1 MNYNGTI
8 YRPPL
13 EAGTFLIPVT
23 EGCTH
28 NGCTFCNMYKGVPF
42 RVWSPDEI
50 AAFLSGPGALPA
62 ESAEKIRRVY
72 LVGADPFALSAPALL
87 DRAALIRNCLPNVE
101 VISMYARADNIAHKS
116 DEDLLRLKAAGFD
129 DLYVGVECG
138 QNEVMARLRKGYS
151 ADDTR
156 TQCLRLNAA
165 GIRHCDLLML
175 GTAGKGGGTEAAKA
189 AAALENEIRP
199 AKILVNTMTAFAG
212 TELDDDI
219 AAGRFTP
226 AGEKEIVQEEYSFLA
241 ALELPECYFWANH
254 PLDSVGIEG
263 WLKRD
268 KEKML
273 AVLAKA
279 AATVDET
286 EYDRVSRR
294 GKL

>member
-50 AAFLSGPGALPA
+50 AAFLSGPGAFPA
-62 ESAEKIRRVY
+62 GSAEKIRRVY

-116 DEDLLRLKAAGFD
+116 DEDLLRLKAAGIG

-219 AAGRFTP
+219 AAGMFTP
-226 AGEKEIVQEEYSFLA
+226 AGEKEILQEEYAFLA